1 MLRAT
6 ILRVDGS
13 VLVKDVT
20 VLGQNP
26 KRGNGDG
33 RIWRGSFSVPPS
45 CRRPSIGE
53 TLVLTWD
60 DRQVAAVATE
70 IEGARVH
77 FRAHGNA
84 PQQSVVKGRVNGAEA
99 ASPVSSTSPDAQQD
113 PDCAV
118 GLIDLHSD
126 EV

>member
-45 CRRPSIGE
+45 CRRPSQGE
-53 TLVLTWD
+53 TLLLTWD
-60 DRQVAAVATE
+60 DRQVGAVTTE
-70 IEGARVH
+70 IQGTRVH
-77 FRAHGNA
+77 FRSHGNA
-84 PQQSVVKGRVNGAEA
+84 PQQSLLKGRVNRAEA
-99 ASPVSSTSPDAQQD
+99 ASPSSSTSPDVEKG
-113 PDCAV
+113 PDWAV
-118 GLIDLHSD
+118 GLIDLHND
-126 EV
+126 KV